1 MPAVLKVHSALSTTS
16 GVATPVSN
24 SSVLCSSVIFEADAS
39 NTGKVYFGDS
49 TVTTSTGQSLSAGQK
64 FTVSFDNQYG
74 NNNIFDLSNFYFA
87 TDTTSNVVRVL
98 YIKWVTPNAL

>member
-1 MPAVLKVHSALSTTS
+1 MPAIIKTHNSISTTS

-24 SSVLCSSVIFEADAS
+24 STVLCSSVIFEADSA

-49 TVTTSTGQSLSAGQK
+49 TVTTSTGQSISAGQK

-74 NNNIFDLSNFYFA
+74 NNNIFDLSYFYFA

-98 YIKWVTPNAL
+98 YIKWITPNAL